1 MNYSI
6 ITWQLYISPMFIQ
19 HNIWWVA
26 NTKSCLFIHLIIQK
40 FVTCLIIAVY
50 VWAIATGEEISV
62 IYQIVSTPINVLFS
76 ADGMKKW
83 RHLHLNWLVVLYTVP
98 KREQYVLI
106 FMNVFELT
114 LERIRLCLK
123 KTKE

>member
-1 MNYSI
+1 
-6 ITWQLYISPMFIQ
+6 MFIQ

-26 NTKSCLFIHLIIQK
+26 NTKSYLYIHLIIQK
-40 FVTCLIIAVY
+40 FATCLIIAVY
-50 VWAIATGEEISV
+50 VWAIATGEETSV

-98 KREQYVLI
+98 KREQYVLK
-106 FMNVFELT
+106 FMNVFDLT